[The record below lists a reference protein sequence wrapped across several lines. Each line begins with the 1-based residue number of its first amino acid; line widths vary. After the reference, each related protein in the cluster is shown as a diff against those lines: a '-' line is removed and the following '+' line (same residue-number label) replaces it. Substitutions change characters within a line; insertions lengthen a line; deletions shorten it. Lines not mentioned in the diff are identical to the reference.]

1 MKVYLP
7 HPKARRQ
14 PVFVMCT
21 APAALVRNQEIPLRW
36 LDEKG
41 NPAQINVEFKFGEAE
56 VEDGLARLLLEH
68 KLVQKSTL
76 ILTQDQIRA
85 MDTHA
90 DPDAPE
96 LDLSIQ
102 GG

>member
-14 PVFVMCT
+14 PVFIMCT
-21 APAALVRNQEIPLRW
+21 APATLVRNQEIPLHW

-41 NPAQINVEFKFGEAE
+41 NPAQINIEFKFGEAE
-56 VEDGLARLLLEH
+56 VEDGLARLLLEQ

-76 ILTQDQIRA
+76 ILTEEQIRSL
-85 MDTHA
+85 DTHA
-90 DPDAPE
+90 DPNAAD
-96 LDLSIQ
+96 DLFTQ